1 MSNGDD
7 DTPDTDDTPADTDPS
22 AVSDRLDSIE
32 TALSDDEVT
41 ESDLDDLEGELES
54 ATEAIETLP
63 ESDDEDDEPSEREQ
77 LSTRAD
83 ELSAAIDD
91 ERGPYAE
98 DVSERVDELASRLTD
113 TRWTDVGEQDAI
125 DAVSTYAGAVAGPL
139 ATTIDEPGDSIDEA
153 VSTLESVRDAID
165 SSELHPDS
173 DTETITALGDAT
185 DDLTADLDDAQE
197 WSDLTV
203 HEQLD
208 YQGFYDVLTPKN
220 RKDFPPELS
229 VVRIAES
236 NNNPEPILLA
246 LEKLT
251 SDFMQENCLDAF
263 IRMGPPEAFE
273 EMNERA
279 QKRKQKP
286 IEALGK
292 IGDARALETLIPFI
306 DGDGD
311 PVLQAITL
319 KALGEIGDA
328 EATQAVANRLVADEP
343 SVRSSAAKALGR
355 IGDTRAIQPL
365 SECLG
370 SDDENSVRASA
381 AWALNQIGTK
391 DALDAIQSYD
401 DDQSY
406 LVQVEAERATQA
418 FANTEPV

>member
-41 ESDLDDLEGELES
+41 ESDLDDLEAELES

-63 ESDDEDDEPSEREQ
+63 ESDDDDEPSEREQ
-77 LSTRAD
+77 LSDRAD
-83 ELSAAIDD
+83 ELAAAIDD

-98 DVSERVDELASRLTD
+98 DVSERCDELASRLAD

-125 DAVSTYAGAVAGPL
+125 DAVGTYAGAVAGL
-139 ATTIDEPGDSIDEA
+139 LETTIDEPGDSIEDA
-153 VSTLESVRDAID
+153 VSTLESVRGAID
-165 SSELHPDS
+165 DSELHPDS

-185 DDLTADLDDAQE
+185 DDLAADLDDAQE

-220 RKDFPPELS
+220 RKDYPPELS

-236 NNNPEPILLA
+236 NNNPEPVLLA

-251 SDFMQENCLDAF
+251 SEFMQENCLDAL
-263 IRMGPPEAFE
+263 IRMGPQKAFE

-311 PVLQAITL
+311 PVLQQTTL
-319 KALGEIGDA
+319 KALGEIGDTD
-328 EATQAVANRLVADEP
+328 ATQAVANRLVADEP

-355 IGDTRAIQPL
+355 IGDTRAIAPL

-370 SDDENSVRASA
+370 SDDEDSVRASA

-391 DALDAIQSYD
+391 AALDAIQSYD

-418 FANTEPV
+418 FADTEPV